1 MLTTFFLALGFASG
15 VSSARGSRSLKAVV
29 SRGALSPRDAYR
41 RKMAARALM
50 QEELERS
57 AAAAAAEPKGKRTPP
72 VMAMLVLPTSEIR
85 RRIREASA
93 SRSNTK

>member
-57 AAAAAAEPKGKRTPP
+57 AAAAAEPKKKRTPP

>member
-57 AAAAAAEPKGKRTPP
+57 AAAAAEPKGKRTPP

>member
-57 AAAAAAEPKGKRTPP
+57 AAAAAAAAEPKKKRTPP

-85 RRIREASA
+85 RRIREAS
-93 SRSNTK
+93 RSNTK